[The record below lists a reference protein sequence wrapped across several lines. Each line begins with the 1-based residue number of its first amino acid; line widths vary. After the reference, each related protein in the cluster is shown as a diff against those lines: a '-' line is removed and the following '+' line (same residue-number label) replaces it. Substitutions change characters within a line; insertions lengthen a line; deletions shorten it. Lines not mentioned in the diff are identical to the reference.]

1 MDGFFLA
8 PFSQQEGQ
16 FVRFVL
22 LIDSNIMAVTAQD
35 PRAIVFDRTDYSDE
49 ELLLIYKT
57 ILKPRLIEE
66 KMLILLRQ
74 GKISKWFS
82 GWGQEAISVGTAYAM
97 EQDEYMFPMHRNL
110 GVFTTRGIPLGRL
123 FAQFQG
129 KMSGFTK
136 GRDRSFHFGT
146 QEYKIVGMIS
156 HLGPQLAL
164 ADGVALANKLKK
176 NGKSTIV
183 FTGDGGAS
191 EGDFHEALN
200 VASVWDLPVI
210 FAIENNCWGLSTPS
224 VEQFR
229 CKQFIDKGIGYG
241 MDAVQVNGNN
251 ILEVISTVK
260 KLNKEIRKN
269 PKPVILELM
278 TFRMRGHEE
287 ASGTKYYPDGI
298 QEEWEVYDPITNF
311 KSFLMD
317 EGILTDEINE
327 EYTDSIKSEIQEGLD
342 QAFAESAIVP
352 NVQSEL
358 EDIYAPYTQNVVEA
372 SGAKTEKRFVD
383 AIQDGLRQ
391 SMEKYPDL
399 VIMGQ
404 DIAEYGG
411 VFKVTEGFV
420 EQFGKDRVRNT
431 PICESAIVGAGLG
444 LSIAGM
450 KAVVEMQFADFV
462 TCGFN
467 QIVNNLAKIHWRWGQ
482 NADVVVRMPTG
493 AGAAA
498 GPFHSQSNEAW
509 FVHTPGLKVV
519 FPSNPYDA
527 KGMLAAAIEDPNPV
541 MVFEHK
547 YLYRSVREEIPDAY
561 YTVEIGKAKTISSGS
576 DITIITY
583 GLGVHWA
590 SEYAASHPELS
601 FEILDLRTLL
611 PLDNDAIFEASKKTG
626 KVIVLHEDCMTG
638 GIGGEIV
645 ALISENC
652 FEHLDAPVK
661 RVASLDTPVPFA
673 ADLEQ
678 QFFPKARLDEAVGQL
693 MKY

>member
-1 MDGFFLA
+1 
-8 PFSQQEGQ
+8 
-16 FVRFVL
+16 
-22 LIDSNIMAVTAQD
+22 MAVLD
-35 PRAIVFDRTDYSDE
+35 KRAIKYDRTGFDDQ
-49 ELLLIYKT
+49 ELLEIYHRL
-57 ILKPRLIEE
+57 LKPRLIEE

-82 GWGQEAISVGTAYAM
+82 GWGQEAISVGSAYAM
-97 EQDEYMFPMHRNL
+97 DAEEYILPMHRNL
-110 GVFTTRGIPLGRL
+110 GVFTTRGIPLNRL

-129 KMSGFTK
+129 KASGFTK

-146 QEYKIVGMIS
+146 QEYNIVGMIS
-156 HLGPQLAL
+156 HLGPQMAL
-164 ADGVALANKLKK
+164 ADGIALASNIRNQKK
-176 NGKSTIV
+176 ATLV

-210 FAIENNCWGLSTPS
+210 FGIENNRWGLSTPS
-224 VEQFR
+224 NEQFN
-229 CKQFIDKGIGYG
+229 CAQFIDKGIGYG
-241 MDAVQVNGNN
+241 MEAVQINGNN
-251 ILEVISTVK
+251 ILEVIST
-260 KLNKEIRKN
+260 IRKLASDMRDN
-269 PKPVILELM
+269 PKPVILEFM

-287 ASGTKYYPDGI
+287 ASGTKYYPEGL
-298 QEEWEVYDPITNF
+298 QEEWEVYDPVKNY
-311 KSFLMD
+311 SEFLYAN
-317 EGILTDEINE
+317 GILTEEIEAAYRE
-327 EYTDSIKSEIQEGLD
+327 EIKQEIQDGLD
-342 QAFAESAIVP
+342 LAYAEPAIEP
-352 NVQSEL
+352 NVSEEL
-358 EDIYAPYTQNVVEA
+358 NDLYADHNQVVQNAV
-372 SGAKTEKRFVD
+372 GAKSEKRFVD

-420 EQFGKDRVRNT
+420 EQFGKERVRNT

-467 QIVNNLAKIHWRWGQ
+467 QIVNNLAKMHWRWGQ

-509 FVHTPGLKVV
+509 FFHTPGLKIV
-519 FPSNPYDA
+519 FPSTPYEA
-527 KGMLAAAIEDPNPV
+527 KGLLNAAIGDPNPV

-547 YLYRSVREEIPDAY
+547 FLYRSIREEIPDDY
-561 YTVEIGKAKTISSGS
+561 YTVEIGKARTVAEGT
-576 DITIITY
+576 DVTIITY

-590 SEYAASHPELS
+590 KEYAENHTDASI
-601 FEILDLRTLL
+601 EILDLRTLL
-611 PLDNDAIFEASKKTG
+611 PLDTEAIYAAARKTG
-626 KVIVLHEDCMTG
+626 RVIVLHEDCMTG
-638 GIGGEIV
+638 GIGGELV

-652 FEHLDAPVK
+652 FEQLDAPVK

-673 ADLEQ
+673 GQLEQ
-678 QFFPKARLDEAVGQL
+678 QFLPKERLAEAIEAIL
-693 MKY
+693 SY